1 MESTPI
7 PLKWVGPIR
16 VSGPQAVGEI
26 EVPLATY
33 ESPLWP
39 SVARGARVSRAC
51 PEGVACRV
59 LDACMTR
66 SVLVEADSAGALH
79 DVVRA
84 LPDRMEVLR
93 AAAAEGSRFTRL
105 REGQPQ
111 IIGNLL
117 YLRLVFTTG
126 DAAGHNMAT
135 AAAERVL
142 NRLLADF
149 PGLRYVSI
157 SGNLCC
163 DKKPAAVNAF
173 LGRGRSTVAE
183 AAIPRVACEK
193 ILRATPEAIADLN
206 TRKNLLGSLAAGSL
220 RAGNAHFANM
230 LLAFY
235 LATGQDAA
243 NIVEGSQ
250 GITWAEARPD
260 ALYFSVTLPHLI
272 VGTVG
277 SGKGRPEVEAALTRL
292 GCCAPRAPGENADRL
307 AALVAAAVWCGELS
321 LLAAQTRPGELMRA
335 HLALER

>member
-1 MESTPI
+1 MESIPV

-16 VSGPQAVGEI
+16 VSGPAAEGEI

-39 SVARGARVSRAC
+39 SVGRGARVSRAC
-51 PEGVACRV
+51 PDGIACRV

-66 SVLVEADSAGALH
+66 SVLVAADAAADLH
-79 DVVRA
+79 EVVQA
-84 LPDRMEVLR
+84 LPARADALR

-105 REGQPQ
+105 RDWHPE
-111 IIGNLL
+111 IVGNQLF
-117 YLRLVFTTG
+117 LRLAFTTG

-142 NRLLADF
+142 NRLFADF
-149 PGLRYVSI
+149 PVLRYVSI

-173 LGRGRSTVAE
+173 LGRGRSAVAE
-183 AAIPRVACEK
+183 AAIPRAACGK

-277 SGKGRPEVEAALTRL
+277 SGKGLPEVEAVLARL
-292 GCCAPRAPGENADRL
+292 GCRESRPPGANADRL
-307 AALVAAAVWCGELS
+307 AALIAAAVWCGELS